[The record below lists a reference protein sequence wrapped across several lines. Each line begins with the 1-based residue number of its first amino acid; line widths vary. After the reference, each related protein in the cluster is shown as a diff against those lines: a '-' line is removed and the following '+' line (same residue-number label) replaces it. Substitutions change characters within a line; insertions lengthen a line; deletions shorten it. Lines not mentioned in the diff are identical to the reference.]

1 MNPVFCSHAGTH
13 YGFDVGAWPPWWS
26 LTTVVLSPHLP
37 RSLATEVNLT
47 FFPHRP
53 GLFSQVGK
61 LFGWAFFGPPFSLET
76 SLEKGAC
83 TEGFG
88 FVFFLAALLLAS
100 HGFSTLTPSLPRLPS
115 FAPRPPSLWAGSSRV
130 GFQLASMAWSWLA
143 KGLSR

>member
-1 MNPVFCSHAGTH
+1 MFARGYPW
-13 YGFDVGAWPPWWS
+13 GFDVGASSPWWS
-26 LTTVVLSPHLP
+26 LTTVVMSPHLP
-37 RSLATEVNLT
+37 RSLTSKVDLT
-47 FFPHRP
+47 FSRAAPVSSVRLGSCSA
-53 GLFSQVGK
+53 GL
-61 LFGWAFFGPPFSLET
+61 FGPPFSLQT

-100 HGFSTLTPSLPRLPS
+100 HGFSTLTLSLPRLPS

-143 KGLSR
+143 KRLSR